1 MAKDSSTELMNT
13 TRNGGGRNSSIELM
27 RIIIMFMILILHANF
42 FTFDIPV
49 NHNLTT
55 LLRCNLEGLTIMAVN
70 VFVLITGYFGTSF
83 RLNKVLNLGYQAIF
97 AVVPIALGYTIY
109 SHTIE
114 SFKFWGYWFINAYVG
129 LLILSPILN
138 TAVNKFSK
146 TQHSAFLIIFY
157 TLLGFNDYLGIWYL
171 GFGFTGGYSILWF
184 IFLYMAGRFLAKYP
198 LKIKNINLVLIFI
211 GSLIGETAILFF
223 KIRNYFNY
231 DNPLLVLQ
239 SMSFFLFFTK
249 FQFQNRLINYVAA
262 STTMVY
268 LLNLQPQLC
277 EIFKSTLWKLYAS
290 HSMVT
295 FAALALAFC
304 IGFFILS
311 ILYDQLRVLTWRW
324 FSLIADRL
332 SNKLY
337 TITQYK

>member
-1 MAKDSSTELMNT
+1 MNT
-13 TRNGGGRNSSIELM
+13 TRKGVRNSSIELM
-27 RIIIMFMILILHANF
+27 RIIIMFMILLLHANF
-42 FTFDIPV
+42 FTFDTPV

-171 GFGFTGGYSILWF
+171 GFGFTGGYS
-184 IFLYMAGRFLAKYP
+184 
-198 LKIKNINLVLIFI
+198 VL
-211 GSLIGETAILFF
+211 
-223 KIRNYFNY
+223 
-231 DNPLLVLQ
+231 
-239 SMSFFLFFTK
+239 
-249 FQFQNRLINYVAA
+249 
-262 STTMVY
+262 
-268 LLNLQPQLC
+268 
-277 EIFKSTLWKLYAS
+277 
-290 HSMVT
+290 
-295 FAALALAFC
+295 
-304 IGFFILS
+304 
-311 ILYDQLRVLTWRW
+311 
-324 FSLIADRL
+324 
-332 SNKLY
+332 
-337 TITQYK
+337 